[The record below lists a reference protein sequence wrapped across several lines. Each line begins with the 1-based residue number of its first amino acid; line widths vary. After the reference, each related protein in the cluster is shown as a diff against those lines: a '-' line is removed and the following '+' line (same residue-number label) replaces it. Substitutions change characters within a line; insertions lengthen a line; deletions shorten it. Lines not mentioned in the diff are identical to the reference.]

1 MEDKITIGEI
11 INYHGLK
18 GELKIYPLTDN
29 ITRFRK
35 LKKVFI
41 DDEEKDIV
49 WCKFQVDKVI
59 LKIEGIDTIEE
70 AIKYKHKFLEIR
82 RLDAIQLS
90 EGSYFISDII
100 GCNVTDSSGIEI
112 GTVIDVLK
120 TGSND
125 VYHVK
130 GAKEVLVPALKSIV
144 EKIDITNK
152 IMIIKPIDVWNY
164 ED

>member
-1 MEDKITIGEI
+1 MEDRITIGEI

-18 GELKIYPLTDN
+18 GELKVYPLTDN

-41 DDEEKDIV
+41 DNEERNIV

-59 LKIEGIDTIEE
+59 FKIEGIDSIDE
-70 AIKYKHKFLEIR
+70 AIKYKHKYLEISR
-82 RLDAIQLS
+82 RDAVQLS

-100 GCNVTDSSGIEI
+100 GCNVIDSNNIEI
-112 GTVIDVLK
+112 GKVIDILK

-125 VYHVK
+125 VYQVK
-130 GAKEVLVPALKSIV
+130 GTKDVLIPALKTIV
-144 EKIDITNK
+144 EKIDIINK
-152 IMIIKPIDVWNY
+152 VIVIKPIEVWNY